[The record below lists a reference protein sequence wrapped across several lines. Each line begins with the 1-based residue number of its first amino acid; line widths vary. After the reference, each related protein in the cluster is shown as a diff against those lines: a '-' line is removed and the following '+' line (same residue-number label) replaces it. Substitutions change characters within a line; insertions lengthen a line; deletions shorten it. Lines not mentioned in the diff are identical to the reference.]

1 MTTTVI
7 RNADWVIAWDAAA
20 GCHTYQR
27 GVDVAFT
34 GDRITHVGKHYAG
47 AADVSIAGADRMVM
61 PGLVNIH
68 SHPEHEPA
76 YRGIRE
82 EHGLST
88 MYMSGLFERS
98 QSFFGTD
105 DAFRD
110 ANAEF
115 AYCELLKSGVT
126 TLVDISPPWDNW
138 APLLARSGLRAYL
151 APGFASA
158 RWKLENAYDLKYL
171 WDENLGRERMDTALK
186 VIDAAAKHPSGRL
199 KGVVAPMQIDTCTPD
214 LLRDALAAATDRN
227 VPFTVHVAQGVSE
240 VLEMIRRHG
249 KTPVQWAAEIGIL
262 GPRTILAHAIFL
274 DHHSWIHWWSRKDLG
289 LLGEHGCSVAH
300 CPTPFARYGQML
312 ESFGSYLRAGV
323 NMGMGTDTTPHNML
337 EEMRKAAVLARI
349 AAHDIHAVATA
360 DILHAATVGGAN
372 ALKRDDLGRLA
383 PGMKADLVVV
393 DLKCPHMMPARD
405 PLRSLVYH
413 AAERAVRDVYIDGAQ
428 VVGEGRVLTL
438 DQADAAERL
447 TAAQQRMMAA
457 VPQRDYKGRTA
468 EQISPLC
475 LPLV

>member
-1 MTTTVI
+1 MTTTLI
-7 RNADWVIAWDAAA
+7 KDADWVIAWDAAA
-20 GCHTYQR
+20 GCHVYKR
-27 GVDVAFT
+27 GADVVFSD
-34 GDRITHVGKHYAG
+34 DRLIHVGKHYAG
-47 AADVSIAGADRMVM
+47 AADVTVPGADRMVM

-82 EHGLST
+82 EHGLAT

-126 TLVDISPPWDNW
+126 TLVDISPAWDNW
-138 APLLARSGLRAYL
+138 MPLLARSGLRAFL

-158 RWKLENAYDLKYL
+158 RWKLENDFDLKYA
-171 WDENLGRERMDTALK
+171 WDEKLGRERFAAALK
-186 VIDAAAKHPSGRL
+186 TIDAAAQHPCGRL
-199 KGVVAPMQIDTCTPD
+199 GGVVAPMQIDTCTAD
-214 LLRDALAAATDRN
+214 LLRDALAAARERRM
-227 VPFTVHVAQGVSE
+227 PFTVHLAQGVSE
-240 VLEMIRRHG
+240 VLEMQRRHG
-249 KTPVQWAAEIGIL
+249 KTPTQWAAEIGIL
-262 GPRTILAHAIFL
+262 APESIFAHAIFL

-289 LLGEHGCSVAH
+289 LLAEHGCSVAH
-300 CPTPFARYGQML
+300 CPTPFARYGQVL
-312 ESFGSYLRAGV
+312 EDFGSYLRAGV
-323 NMGMGTDTTPHNML
+323 NMGIGTDTTPHNML

-349 AAHDIHAVATA
+349 AAHDLHTVSTA

-393 DLKCPHMMPARD
+393 DLKCTHMVPARD

-413 AAERAVRDVYIDGAQ
+413 AAERAVRDVYIDGRQ
-428 VVGEGRVLTL
+428 VVGEGKVLTL
-438 DQADAAERL
+438 DQADAGERL
-447 TAAQQRMMAA
+447 VDAQQRMMAA
-457 VPQRDYKGRTA
+457 VPKRDYRKRTA
-468 EQISPLC
+468 DEITPLS
-475 LPLV
+475 LALR

>member
-1 MTTTVI
+1 MPTTVI
-7 RNADWVIAWDAAA
+7 RNADWVIAWNAAS
-20 GCHTYQR
+20 GRHTYQR
-27 GVDVAFT
+27 GADVVFS
-34 GDRITHVGKHYAG
+34 GDRITHVGKNYAG
-47 AADVSIAGADRMVM
+47 PVDVSISGADRMVM

-82 EHGLST
+82 EHGLAT

-110 ANAEF
+110 ASAEF

-158 RWKLENAYDLKYL
+158 RWKLENAHDLKYT
-171 WDENLGRERMDTALK
+171 WDEKLGRERFATALK
-186 VIDAAAKHPSGRL
+186 TIDAAAKHPSGRL
-199 KGVVAPMQIDTCTPD
+199 GGVVAPMQIDTCSAE
-214 LLRDALAAATDRN
+214 LLTDALAAARERKM
-227 VPFTVHVAQGVSE
+227 PFTVHLAQGVSE
-240 VLEMIRRHG
+240 VLEMIRRNG
-249 KTPVQWAAEIGIL
+249 KTPVQWAADIGIL
-262 GPRTILAHAIFL
+262 GSESIFAHAIFL
-274 DHHSWIHWWSRKDLG
+274 DHHSWIHWWSKQDLR

-312 ESFGSYLRAGV
+312 ENFGSYLLAGV
-323 NMGMGTDTTPHNML
+323 NMGMGTDTTPHNLL

-349 AAHDIHAVATA
+349 AARDIHAVSTA
-360 DILHAATVGGAN
+360 DILHAATVGGSN
-372 ALKRDDLGRLA
+372 ALQRDDLGRLA

-393 DLKCPHMMPARD
+393 DLRCSHMVPARD
-405 PLRSLVYH
+405 PLRSLIYH
-413 AAERAVRDVYIDGAQ
+413 AAERAVRDVYIDGRQ
-428 VVGEGRVLTL
+428 VVGEGKVLTL
-438 DQADAAERL
+438 DQASAGERL
-447 TAAQQRMMAA
+447 TEAQQRMMAA
-457 VPQRDYKGRTA
+457 VPQRDYKQRTA
-468 EQISPLC
+468 DEISPLS
-475 LPLV
+475 LPMG

>member
-20 GCHTYQR
+20 GRHAYQR
-27 GVDVAFT
+27 GADVAFA
-34 GDRITHVGKHYAG
+34 GDKITHVGRNYAG
-47 AADVSIAGADRMVM
+47 AADVTIPGRDCMVM

-82 EHGLST
+82 EHGLPT

-110 ANAEF
+110 ASAEF

-138 APLLARSGLRAYL
+138 APLLAKSGLRAYL

-158 RWKLENAYDLKYL
+158 RWKLENEYDLKYL
-171 WDENLGRERMDTALK
+171 WDEKLGRERFATALRT
-186 VIDAAAKHPSGRL
+186 IDAAAKHPSGRL
-199 KGVVAPMQIDTCTPD
+199 GGVVSPMQIDTCSAE
-214 LLRDALAAATDRN
+214 LLRDALAAAGDRKM
-227 VPFTVHVAQGVSE
+227 PFTVHLAQGVNE

-249 KTPVQWAAEIGIL
+249 KTPVQWAAGIGIM
-262 GPRTILAHAIFL
+262 GPQTIFAHAIFL
-274 DHHSWIHWWSRKDLG
+274 DHHSWIHWWSRQDLG
-289 LLGEHGCSVAH
+289 LLGEHGCTVAH
-300 CPTPFARYGQML
+300 CPTPFARYGAML
-312 ESFGSYLRAGV
+312 EDFGSYLRAGV
-323 NMGMGTDTTPHNML
+323 NMGIGTDTTPHNML

-349 AAHDIHAVATA
+349 AAHDLHTVATA

-372 ALKRDDLGRLA
+372 ALQRDDLGRLA

-393 DLKCPHMMPARD
+393 DLKCSHMVPARD

-413 AAERAVRDVYIDGAQ
+413 AAERAVRDVWIDGRQ
-428 VVGEGRVLTL
+428 VVREGKVLTL
-438 DQADAAERL
+438 DQASAGERL
-447 TAAQQRMMAA
+447 TEAQQRMMAA
-457 VPQRDYKGRTA
+457 VPQRDYKGRSA
-468 EQISPLC
+468 EEISPLS
-475 LPLV
+475 LPLR